1 MMILHASPQ
10 SPDSPPKYCL
20 LAFLSDFLG
29 GEMPRASPARPPVH
43 GRTSACIYILC
54 RRFCAFGLASA
65 SCKSHIPHFQTE
77 ARDGGGG
84 GPDFV
89 GGDRGGERKEGRGG
103 GGIVCSTENARQKL
117 GRGAFCTS
125 IYFPYQLVIKEV
137 KQIVLPRS
145 HFHTCFPSW
154 RSPLDLSY
162 L

>member
-1 MMILHASPQ
+1 MKTVMMILHASPQ

-20 LAFLSDFLG
+20 LAFLFDFLG
-29 GEMPRASPARPPVH
+29 GEMPRASPARPPGH

-84 GPDFV
+84 PDFV

-103 GGIVCSTENARQKL
+103 GGIVCSTENASVQDGSKAKVRK
-117 GRGAFCTS
+117 GS
-125 IYFPYQLVIKEV
+125 ILEFSVQVYIFRINGN
-137 KQIVLPRS
+137 
-145 HFHTCFPSW
+145 
-154 RSPLDLSY
+154 
-162 L
+162 